1 LGCGFGIGLRD
12 GIDFLLETG
21 VGDEIRGKPRNL
33 GMWKRN
39 LETWPHLVWKV
50 PVQPLGLGQR
60 GVRVPLAVTVCRV
73 AQLKAFCGQ
82 SELRAN

>member
-1 LGCGFGIGLRD
+1 
-12 GIDFLLETG
+12 
-21 VGDEIRGKPRNL
+21 
-33 GMWKRN
+33 MWKRN

>member
-1 LGCGFGIGLRD
+1 MWVWNWGLRD

-39 LETWPHLVWKV
+39 LET
-50 PVQPLGLGQR
+50 
-60 GVRVPLAVTVCRV
+60 
-73 AQLKAFCGQ
+73 
-82 SELRAN
+82 